1 MQALLI
7 YLQSADEKIVTHR
20 TIVMKK
26 PVILCVEDEED
37 IQELVVYNLIKS
49 GFDVLCADTGEEAI
63 EKLGSSRPNL
73 VILDLMLPGM
83 NGLEVCKTMKR
94 VATLKDIPII
104 MLTAKGEEIDIIT
117 GLELGANDYI
127 TKPFS
132 PKVLIARVKAALR
145 NSSENIALKNKEE
158 DTVIIKDNLIID
170 PVRHEIKIDGKEI
183 SLTVTEFNILKLL
196 VRRASWVFSRQ
207 QIIDA
212 VRGDEYAVAPRAVD
226 VHIFSLR
233 NKLGSAGK
241 KIESVRGIG
250 YRFKENNS

>member
-1 MQALLI
+1 
-7 YLQSADEKIVTHR
+7 
-20 TIVMKK
+20 MKK

-37 IQELVVYNLIKS
+37 IQELVVYNLVKS
-49 GFDVLCADTGEEAI
+49 GFNVLCADTGEEAI

-117 GLELGANDYI
+117 GLDLGATDYV

-132 PKVLIARVKAALR
+132 PKVLVARVKAALR
-145 NSSENIALKNKEE
+145 KNAESIALKSKEE
-158 DTVIIKDNLIID
+158 DAVIIKDNLIID

-212 VRGDEYAVAPRAVD
+212 VRGDEYAVTPRAVD

-233 NKLGSAGK
+233 NKLGYSGK